1 MPSHRN
7 PSFTLSDAQVDDI
20 VDRLLLG
27 KYEKYR
33 PVSALDVVRAGLMGQ
48 TTCRDYVTA
57 RWGERGRWERSSGD
71 KNGRLSA
78 AGITMRSN
86 KLWERCSN
94 HVTAVKNS
102 DNDELVWRVY
112 DNRSYDTVCY
122 AVGSSSSARQWAWTL
137 FGWTLPEG
145 TTIERLRVELH
156 GGGGIIAASSM
167 NMTLAGRSSERVKA
181 LRDEAARKLA
191 EAERL
196 ENAIASVTAAA
207 AHLAGGSGA
216 TG

>member
-1 MPSHRN
+1 MPSQRN
-7 PSFTLSDAQVDDI
+7 PSFTLTDAQVDDI

-27 KYEKYR
+27 KYEKHR
-33 PVSALDVVRAGLMGQ
+33 PVKAIEVARAGLMG
-48 TTCRDYVTA
+48 TNACRDYVTA
-57 RWGERGRWERSSGD
+57 RWGERGRWERSSGGKD
-71 KNGRLSA
+71 GRLSA

-86 KLWERCSN
+86 KLWER
-94 HVTAVKNS
+94 AS
-102 DNDELVWRVY
+102 DHIHTLKQTDNEELVWRVY
-112 DNRSYDTVCY
+112 DGRSYDTVCY
-122 AVGSSSSARQWAWTL
+122 AVGSGSSARQWAWTL

-145 TTIERLRVELH
+145 ASLDRLRCDLH

-167 NMTLAGRSSERVKA
+167 NMSLVKRSSERAEA
-181 LRDEAARKLA
+181 LREEAARKLA